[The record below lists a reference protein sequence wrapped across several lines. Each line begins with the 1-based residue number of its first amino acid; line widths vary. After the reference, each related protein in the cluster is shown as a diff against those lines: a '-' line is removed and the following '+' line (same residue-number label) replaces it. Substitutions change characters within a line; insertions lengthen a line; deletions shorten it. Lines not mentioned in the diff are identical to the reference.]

1 MEFNVSLLYSLCS
14 YLFYIDF
21 HLVSLPLSLSLL
33 HLLPF
38 PVYAL
43 VRPMQYKYHGTKL
56 KSLLKISSSAGS
68 HILSSNAN
76 AARKG
81 TVDAVA
87 ASGGGISNPI
97 TRNSNSHQEKFDAR
111 EDNANTINRSSHHQS
126 TRPLENDAAVRSNYA
141 NDSMYANI
149 QDVTASSSSS
159 GDHLIHH
166 HQPHQL
172 RDIEGN
178 FDEDSRSEYRKEVG
192 QNEMPLEV
200 NAVVNN

>member
-1 MEFNVSLLYSLCS
+1 
-14 YLFYIDF
+14 
-21 HLVSLPLSLSLL
+21 
-33 HLLPF
+33 
-38 PVYAL
+38 
-43 VRPMQYKYHGTKL
+43 MQYKYHGTKL
-56 KSLLKISSSAGS
+56 KSLLKISSSASS

-76 AARKG
+76 ATRKG
-81 TVDAVA
+81 TVEAVA

-97 TRNSNSHQEKFDAR
+97 TSNSNSHQEKFAAR

-149 QDVTASSSSS
+149 QDVTSSSSSS
-159 GDHLIHH
+159 GDHLSHH
-166 HQPHQL
+166 HQL

-178 FDEDSRSEYRKEVG
+178 FDEDYRSEYRKEVG